1 MEHWRL
7 THPSLGLIE
16 VCVGQ
21 PAELRRVDPGFPLLK
36 KDDADPGAAASSD
49 GFVELEAPEG
59 GAKVEVG
66 ELPATR
72 PAEQHAVTGT
82 EGEKE
87 NPDDGVRG
95 KIAEKWQS
103 FLEYEAPPVV
113 VLQHGVAVYRERSLS
128 QRKIRLAPAGRDPK
142 QVADGEF
149 SETLD
154 PGVSAAPAML
164 KLDTAVFDRH
174 LLQVGVKTKDSFIF
188 FDPPAGTPAAERA
201 AKMEAS
207 PVRRWLYP
215 LLGGLGKSGWAIL
228 AVLLAPVLTKFL
240 TWLIGLI
247 LTPII
252 AVIEFLQRL
261 IPDINWPG
269 IPWPEIRLPKIPWPD
284 INWPTIPW
292 PQIDLPSLPEL
303 PDWLVWLLDHPKF
316 WVPIVMGAVVG
327 IIAVRNA
334 RRSQKEKL
342 HWQRQKMATA
352 LNALYEKRKMK

>member
-21 PAELRRVDPGFPLLK
+21 PAELRRVDPGFPLPT
-36 KDDADPGAAASSD
+36 KDDAQSDAVASSG
-49 GFVELEAPEG
+49 GFFDLEAPDG
-59 GAKVEVG
+59 GAKIEVG
-66 ELPATR
+66 ELPAPR
-72 PAEQHAVTGT
+72 PAPQRPASLA
-82 EGEKE
+82 EGEKGS
-87 NPDDGVRG
+87 PDGGVRG

-113 VLQHGVAVYRERSLS
+113 VLQRGVPVYRERSLS
-128 QRKIRLAPAGRDPK
+128 QRKVRLAPAGRAPK
-142 QVADGEF
+142 QMADGEF
-149 SETLD
+149 SDVLD

-188 FDPPAGTPAAERA
+188 FDPPAGTPAAKRA

-228 AVLLAPVLTKFL
+228 AVLLAPVVTKFL
-240 TWLIGLI
+240 VWLIGLI

-252 AVIEFLQRL
+252 AVIEFLL
-261 IPDINWPG
+261 GLLPDID
-269 IPWPEIRLPKIPWPD
+269 WPEIRWPKIPWPD

-292 PQIDLPSLPEL
+292 PEINFPSLPSLPEL

-342 HWQRQKMATA
+342 HWQRQKMATV
-352 LNALYEKRKMK
+352 LNALYEKRKMQ

>member
-36 KDDADPGAAASSD
+36 TDDADPGAAASSD
-49 GFVELEAPEG
+49 DFVELEAPEG

-87 NPDDGVRG
+87 NPDDGAQE
-95 KIAEKWQS
+95 KFAEKLEA
-103 FLEYEAPPVV
+103 FLEYEATPVV
-113 VLQHGVAVYRERSLS
+113 VLQHGVPVYRERSLS
-128 QRKIRLAPAGRDPK
+128 QRKVRLTPTGKAPK
-142 QVADGEF
+142 QMADGEF
-149 SETLD
+149 SDVLD

-174 LLQVGVKTKDSFIF
+174 LIQVGVKTKNSFIF
-188 FDPPAGTPAAERA
+188 FDPPAGAPAAKRA

-215 LLGGLGKSGWAIL
+215 LLGGLGKSGWAIFAFLVVPILGKIL
-228 AVLLAPVLTKFL
+228 AALLAP
-240 TWLIGLI
+240 I
-247 LTPII
+247 
-252 AVIEFLQRL
+252 IEFLQRL
-261 IPDINWPG
+261 IPDINWPE

-352 LNALYEKRKMK
+352 LNALYEKRKMQ

>member
-7 THPSLGLIE
+7 THPSLGQLE

-36 KDDADPGAAASSD
+36 KDDAQPDAVAGSE
-49 GFVELEAPEG
+49 GFVALEAPDG
-59 GAKVEVG
+59 GAKIEVG
-66 ELPATR
+66 ELPAPR
-72 PAEQHAVTGT
+72 PAEQGPAAHG
-82 EGEKE
+82 EGEE
-87 NPDDGVRG
+87 ESPDAPARG
-95 KIAEKWQS
+95 EAAEKWQA

-113 VLQHGVAVYRERSLS
+113 VLQQGIPVYRERSLS

-149 SETLD
+149 SEAFD
-154 PGVSAAPAML
+154 AGVSTAPAML

-174 LLQVGVKTKDSFIF
+174 LIQVGVKTKDSFIF
-188 FDPPAGTPAAERA
+188 FDPPTGTPAAERA

-215 LLGGLGKSGWAIL
+215 LLGGLGKSGWAIFAFL
-228 AVLLAPVLTKFL
+228 VMPLLGKLIAALLAP
-240 TWLIGLI
+240 I
-247 LTPII
+247 
-252 AVIEFLQRL
+252 IEFLKRL
-261 IPDINWPG
+261 IPDIDWPE
-269 IPWPEIRLPKIPWPD
+269 IPWPQIRLPKIPWPD

-292 PQIDLPSLPEL
+292 PQINLPSLPEF
-303 PDWLVWLLDHPKF
+303 PDWLVWLLNHPKF
-316 WVPIVMGAVVG
+316 WLPIVVGIVVG

-352 LNALYEKRKMK
+352 LNALYEKRKMQ

>member
-1 MEHWRL
+1 MEHWRI

-21 PAELRRVDPGFPLLK
+21 PAELRRVDPGFPLPK

-49 GFVELEAPEG
+49 GFVELEAPDG

-66 ELPATR
+66 ELPAPR
-72 PAEQHAVTGT
+72 PAEQQAEAGT

-87 NPDDGVRG
+87 SSDDGAQG
-95 KIAEKWQS
+95 KIAEKLEA

-113 VLQHGVAVYRERSLS
+113 VLQHGVPVYRERSLS
-128 QRKIRLAPAGRDPK
+128 QRKVRLTPAGRAPK
-142 QVADGEF
+142 QMDDGEF
-149 SETLD
+149 SDVLD

-164 KLDTAVFDRH
+164 KLDTAAFDRH
-174 LLQVGVKTKDSFIF
+174 LIQVEVKTKDSFIF
-188 FDPPAGTPAAERA
+188 FDPPAGTPAAKRA

-215 LLGGLGKSGWAIL
+215 LLGGLGKSGWAIFAFLVVPILGKIL
-228 AVLLAPVLTKFL
+228 AALLAP
-240 TWLIGLI
+240 
-247 LTPII
+247 II
-252 AVIEFLQRL
+252 KFLQRL
-261 IPDINWPG
+261 IPDINWPE
-269 IPWPEIRLPKIPWPD
+269 IPWPQIRLPKIPWPD

-292 PQIDLPSLPEL
+292 PQINLPSLPTLPEL

-316 WVPIVMGAVVG
+316 WLPIVVGVVVG

-342 HWQRQKMATA
+342 HWQQQKMAAA
-352 LNALYEKRKMK
+352 LHALYEKRKMQ

>member
-7 THPSLGLIE
+7 THPSLGQLE

-21 PAELRRVDPGFPLLK
+21 PAELRRVDPGFPLPK
-36 KDDADPGAAASSD
+36 KDDAQSGAVAGSE
-49 GFVELEAPEG
+49 GFVELEAPDG

-66 ELPATR
+66 ELPEPR
-72 PAEQHAVTGT
+72 PAEHPATARD
-82 EGEKE
+82 EGEGE
-87 NPDDGVRG
+87 SPDARG
-95 KIAEKWQS
+95 RAAEKWQA

-113 VLQHGVAVYRERSLS
+113 VLQQGVPVYRERSLS
-128 QRKIRLAPAGRDPK
+128 QRKVRLAPAGRDPK

-174 LLQVGVKTKDSFIF
+174 LIQVGVKTKDSFIF

-215 LLGGLGKSGWAIL
+215 LLGGLGKSGWAIFAFL
-228 AVLLAPVLTKFL
+228 VMPILGKLIAALLAP
-240 TWLIGLI
+240 I
-247 LTPII
+247 
-252 AVIEFLQRL
+252 IEFLKRL
-261 IPDINWPG
+261 IPDIDWPQ
-269 IPWPEIRLPKIPWPD
+269 IPWPQIRLPKIPWPD

-292 PQIDLPSLPEL
+292 PQINLPSLPTLPEL

-316 WVPIVMGAVVG
+316 WLPIVVGIVVG

-342 HWQRQKMATA
+342 HWQQQKMATA
-352 LNALYEKRKMK
+352 LNALYEKRKMQ